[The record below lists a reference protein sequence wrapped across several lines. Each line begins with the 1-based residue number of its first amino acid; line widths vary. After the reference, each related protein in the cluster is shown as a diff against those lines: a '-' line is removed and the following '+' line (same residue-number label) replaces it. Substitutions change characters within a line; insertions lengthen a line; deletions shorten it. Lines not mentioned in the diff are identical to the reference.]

1 MWNPCLPGV
10 KPVTLPLTS
19 VYPSSHRRASTNR
32 EKRWDRTSDGHRE
45 YSHTE
50 FERSATGGGVLEE
63 VEGPGDR
70 AVGAAADEG
79 NPFESAGFP
88 CHFSSSAVLCFGL
101 VGSSCLS
108 FRCLSNEPIRPTEKL
123 GCPWGHENGSGPLRK
138 TTESYVSAIQTWDL
152 LCQCPISCGP
162 PLPLHLH
169 RPQRRAPAGYLVSA
183 SPPSP
188 IAPQLGRL
196 ASPRGRQMTDAVG
209 ELGVICAESAVRHAP
224 RRRLRSLAGLH
235 LHAIIFIRT
244 LPFNWKWSC
253 SSFFFFS
260 YVPHLFP

>member
-32 EKRWDRTSDGHRE
+32 EKRWERTSDGHRE

-88 CHFSSSAVLCFGL
+88 CHFSSSVVVLSLLRLRRLFL
-101 VGSSCLS
+101 PLF

-123 GCPWGHENGSGPLRK
+123 GCPWKWIRPTKKDHRQL
-138 TTESYVSAIQTWDL
+138 SAIQLARGWYRRGTY
-152 LCQCPISCGP
+152 CVSVRSPVTNPSP
-162 PLPLHLH
+162 PVLHEPGSGRLPPRLRLSALLH
-169 RPQRRAPAGYLVSA
+169 RPPTRSSRVSE
-183 SPPSP
+183 
-188 IAPQLGRL
+188 RE
-196 ASPRGRQMTDAVG
+196 R
-209 ELGVICAESAVRHAP
+209 
-224 RRRLRSLAGLH
+224 
-235 LHAIIFIRT
+235 
-244 LPFNWKWSC
+244 
-253 SSFFFFS
+253 
-260 YVPHLFP
+260 